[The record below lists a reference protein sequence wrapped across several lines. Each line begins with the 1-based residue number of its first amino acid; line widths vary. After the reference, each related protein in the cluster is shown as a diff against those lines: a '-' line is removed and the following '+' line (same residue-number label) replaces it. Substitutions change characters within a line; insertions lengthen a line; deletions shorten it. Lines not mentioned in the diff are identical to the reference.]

1 MGTDSAELVC
11 LRLHGAC
18 LVMAGRGSAR
28 RRAGERPVTPAQL
41 PVRTSPA
48 SPSSDGA
55 VRAALDRR
63 DLRAIEDL
71 SDQLWYQLPAR
82 HARQLLDVLA
92 QVPPLQLSERPRL
105 LVTGLLAH
113 RFLHADDVAE
123 VRRVERAY
131 AVHGARHERRVAD
144 FASAADAVAAGV
156 LAMQAARWRRDHA
169 AAERV
174 AAITEARAQE
184 LEAAGPVVW
193 SLAGARRRPGLV
205 ALQRGVNRVVADD
218 VDGAVGH
225 LERAYAQA
233 GPAPFQHF
241 AGAAACATLAML
253 AAERGHHRLAVTW
266 LERLAAL
273 GPVPPWLDHLLTGA
287 AVAEALLAID
297 HLDRPAAERALARA
311 GDGADATDLWPHV
324 TAAWTAFDLTFNGPV
339 DGLVRL
345 DAASFAHGQG
355 RRPRLGD
362 PAVLLRAFADL
373 LVVSGEGNYALS
385 VLGDVSRRPDLAPAA
400 AAVHV
405 RAQQNYRAIAVAA
418 RALRDPAASPRDLV
432 ELSLVLAV
440 AHLRDDDPDNA
451 VIAFRRALDL
461 RAHGIRR
468 PFVAVPSAILAE
480 LCRLTGTDPAML
492 GIPDDPRPEPPT
504 TAQTLSLVTLTAREL
519 EVLRALAGGGSTS
532 VVAHRLHVST
542 NTVRTHVKS
551 LYRKLGVQRRDAALA
566 RAAELGL
573 LVGE

>member
-1 MGTDSAELVC
+1 MTL
-11 LRLHGAC
+11 
-18 LVMAGRGSAR
+18 
-28 RRAGERPVTPAQL
+28 AQL
-41 PVRTSPA
+41 PVRAGPA

-63 DLRAIEDL
+63 DLRALEDL
-71 SDQLWYQLPAR
+71 SDRLWYQLPAR

-92 QVPPLQLSERPRL
+92 HVPPLQLSERPRL

-131 AVHGARHERRVAD
+131 AVHGARHERRVAA
-144 FASAADAVAAGV
+144 FASAADAVTAGV
-156 LAMQAARWRRDHA
+156 LAMQAARWRGDHA

-184 LEAAGPVVW
+184 LEATDPAVW
-193 SLAGARRRPGLV
+193 SLSDARRRPGLV
-205 ALQRGVNRVVADD
+205 ALQRGLNRVVADD
-218 VDGAVGH
+218 ADGAVGH

-253 AAERGHHRLAVTW
+253 AAERGHHRLAATW

-273 GPVPPWLDHLLTGA
+273 GPVPPWLDRYLLTGA

-324 TAAWTAFDLTFNGPV
+324 TAAWAAFDLAFSSPV

-373 LVVSGEGNYALS
+373 LVVSGEANYVLS
-385 VLGDVSRRPDLAPAA
+385 VLGDVSRRADLAPAV

-405 RAQQNYRAIAVAA
+405 QAQQNRRAIAVAG

-451 VIAFRRALDL
+451 AIAFRRALDL

-468 PFVAVPSAILAE
+468 PFVAVPNAVLAE
-480 LCRLTGTDPAML
+480 LCRLTGTDPAVL
-492 GIPDDPRPEPPT
+492 DVPVAPRPEPS
-504 TAQTLSLVTLTAREL
+504 TAGSLSLVVLTARER

-532 VVAHRLHVST
+532 VVAHRLHVSA
-542 NTVRTHVKS
+542 NTVRTHVKA
-551 LYRKLGVQRRDAALA
+551 LYRKLGVQCRDAALA

-573 LVGE
+573 LVSE